1 MECEEGS
8 FFLSCLIY
16 FLLAILLSAF
26 KAKRIH
32 KELFLQSW
40 RESFYDAGEKRI
52 LGLRKLKML
61 RFRSVK
67 NMHRMFLCMNVC
79 MYVCLYV
86 CMYVCMYMYSVRC
99 MYLCM
104 LHVWSL
110 FVFRLYMCAI
120 FNNFQLLDLIQY
132 SEKEFLVDALVCNFE
147 PL

>member
-1 MECEEGS
+1 MWGKF

-61 RFRSVK
+61 RFRSVE
-67 NMHRMFLCMNVC
+67 NMHRMFLCMNKC
-79 MYVCLYV
+79 MYL
-86 CMYVCMYMYSVRC
+86 CMFMYIYVCMYMYSVRC

-104 LHVWSL
+104 YVYIQCTMY
-110 FVFRLYMCAI
+110 VFMYVCMYEVCLSVDYICM
-120 FNNFQLLDLIQY
+120 QY
-132 SEKEFLVDALVCNFE
+132 STISNY
-147 PL
+147 